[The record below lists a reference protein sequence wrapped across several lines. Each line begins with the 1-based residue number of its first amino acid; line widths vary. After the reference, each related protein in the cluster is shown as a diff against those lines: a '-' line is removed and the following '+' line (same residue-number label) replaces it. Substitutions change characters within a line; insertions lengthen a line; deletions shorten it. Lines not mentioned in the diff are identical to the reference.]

1 MFSQIVRF
9 YTFFLDNLHQI
20 SHAHVLLAEGVIL
33 IKRLVAA
40 MLTGRTAHRTQQKPP
55 RRPKLPVPAGRLFAF
70 MKRRKT
76 LRGLRR
82 WSG

>member
-1 MFSQIVRF
+1 M
-9 YTFFLDNLHQI
+9 
-20 SHAHVLLAEGVIL
+20 

-40 MLTGRTAHRTQQKPP
+40 MLTGPAARRTQQKPP
-55 RRPKLPVPAGRLFAF
+55 RRPELPVPAGRLFAF